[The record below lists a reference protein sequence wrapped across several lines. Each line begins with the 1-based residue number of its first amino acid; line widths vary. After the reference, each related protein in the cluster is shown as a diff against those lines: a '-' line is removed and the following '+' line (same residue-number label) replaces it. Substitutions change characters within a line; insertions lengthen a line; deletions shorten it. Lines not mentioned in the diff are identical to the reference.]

1 MARSTL
7 PSSAPAGLGP
17 INIAT
22 PGLSPGAKLCRASG
36 APCGFRSASFAL
48 A

>member
-1 MARSTL
+1 MARSAL

-22 PGLSPGAKLCRASG
+22 PGLSPGANLCRNSG
-36 APCGFRSASFAL
+36 ASYASSL
-48 A
+48 LLSL